1 MSDKLYDKI
10 IDKLDSFSSG
20 QQKVAKYIVD
30 NYSEIPAMSCKE
42 LAGHSHVSSSM
53 VVRFAK
59 HTGYSGF
66 LQIRDQIR
74 SELGNVRRPYSISL
88 SMPEK
93 VDDNLI
99 GQYLQKIGNDIK
111 VFTQDMDLKLIEKL
125 ASDIAGADTVYLFG
139 IGGDRIIVQY
149 LSNYFPLL
157 GIKTAAIFEEGL
169 GMKQKI
175 MNMTPDDFLIVASF
189 PNVQR
194 DEFWITDFARK
205 NGTGVFLITD
215 SDITA
220 RYHGISNYIKVKNS
234 LNTFYNS
241 CILSMYFCDILLMK
255 LVIAPLITF
264 AVLKIWASSYPADT
278 TLLIDMGM
286 PVAVMSALLSQKYD
300 NDTALATKAI
310 LISTLGLFVSVPLCT
325 LLISLL

>member
-10 IDKLDSFSSG
+10 IGKLDSFSSG

-30 NYSEIPAMSCKE
+30 NYSEIPTMSCKE

-59 HTGYSGF
+59 HIGYSGF

-74 SELGNVRRPYSISL
+74 SELGNVSRPYSISL

>member
-59 HTGYSGF
+59 HIGYSGF

-278 TLLIDMGM
+278 TLLIDMGI

-310 LISTLGLFVSVPLCT
+310 LTSTLGLFVSVPLCT

>member
-59 HTGYSGF
+59 HIGYSGF

-194 DEFWITDFARK
+194 DEFWITDFAQK

>member
-53 VVRFAK
+53 VVRFSK
-59 HTGYSGF
+59 HIGYSGF

-157 GIKTAAIFEEGL
+157 GIKTSAIFEEGL

-325 LLISLL
+325 LLIPLL

>member
-59 HTGYSGF
+59 HIGYSGF

-149 LSNYFPLL
+149 LSNYFPIL

>member
-59 HTGYSGF
+59 HIGCSGF
-66 LQIRDQIR
+66 LQMRDQIR
-74 SELGNVRRPYSISL
+74 SELGNVRRPYSFSL

-220 RYHGISNYIKVKNS
+220 RYHGISNYIKMKNS

-264 AVLKIWASSYPADT
+264 AVLKIWASSYLADT

>member
-59 HTGYSGF
+59 HIGCSGF

-255 LVIAPLITF
+255 LVIATLITF

>member
-59 HTGYSGF
+59 HIGCSGF
-66 LQIRDQIR
+66 LQMRDQIR

-157 GIKTAAIFEEGL
+157 GIKTSAIFEEGL

>member
-59 HTGYSGF
+59 HIGYSGF

-300 NDTALATKAI
+300 NDTALATKTI

>member
-10 IDKLDSFSSG
+10 IDKLDTFSSG

-59 HTGYSGF
+59 HIGYSGF

-300 NDTALATKAI
+300 NGTALGTKAL
-310 LISTLGLFVSVPLCT
+310 LISTLGLFVSVPLG
-325 LLISLL
+325 SLLLSLL

>member
-10 IDKLDSFSSG
+10 IGKLDSFSSG

-59 HTGYSGF
+59 HIGYSGF

-310 LISTLGLFVSVPLCT
+310 LISTLSLFVSVPLCT

>member
-1 MSDKLYDKI
+1 
-10 IDKLDSFSSG
+10 
-20 QQKVAKYIVD
+20 
-30 NYSEIPAMSCKE
+30 
-42 LAGHSHVSSSM
+42 
-53 VVRFAK
+53 
-59 HTGYSGF
+59 
-66 LQIRDQIR
+66 
-74 SELGNVRRPYSISL
+74 
-88 SMPEK
+88 
-93 VDDNLI
+93 
-99 GQYLQKIGNDIK
+99 
-111 VFTQDMDLKLIEKL
+111 
-125 ASDIAGADTVYLFG
+125 
-139 IGGDRIIVQY
+139 
-149 LSNYFPLL
+149 
-157 GIKTAAIFEEGL
+157 
-169 GMKQKI
+169 MKQKI

>member
-59 HTGYSGF
+59 HIGYSGF

-169 GMKQKI
+169 GMK
-175 MNMTPDDFLIVASF
+175 
-189 PNVQR
+189 
-194 DEFWITDFARK
+194 
-205 NGTGVFLITD
+205 
-215 SDITA
+215 
-220 RYHGISNYIKVKNS
+220 
-234 LNTFYNS
+234 
-241 CILSMYFCDILLMK
+241 
-255 LVIAPLITF
+255 
-264 AVLKIWASSYPADT
+264 
-278 TLLIDMGM
+278 
-286 PVAVMSALLSQKYD
+286 
-300 NDTALATKAI
+300 
-310 LISTLGLFVSVPLCT
+310 
-325 LLISLL
+325 

>member
-59 HTGYSGF
+59 HIGYSGF

>member
-59 HTGYSGF
+59 HIGYSGF

-255 LVIAPLITF
+255 LVIALLITF

>member
-59 HTGYSGF
+59 HIGCSGF
-66 LQIRDQIR
+66 LQMRDQIR

-111 VFTQDMDLKLIEKL
+111 FFTQDMDLKLIEKL

-205 NGTGVFLITD
+205 NGTSVFLITD

-255 LVIAPLITF
+255 LREKMPEKSRKC
-264 AVLKIWASSYPADT
+264 LKRYEE
-278 TLLIDMGM
+278 
-286 PVAVMSALLSQKYD
+286 
-300 NDTALATKAI
+300 I
-310 LISTLGLFVSVPLCT
+310 LEL
-325 LLISLL
+325 

>member
-59 HTGYSGF
+59 HIGYSGF

-220 RYHGISNYIKVKNS
+220 RYHGISNYIKMKNS

>member
-59 HTGYSGF
+59 HIGYSGF

-125 ASDIAGADTVYLFG
+125 ASDIAGADTVYMFG

-255 LVIAPLITF
+255 LVIATLITF

>member
-59 HTGYSGF
+59 HIGYSGF

-220 RYHGISNYIKVKNS
+220 RYHGISNYIKMKNS

-255 LVIAPLITF
+255 LVIATLITF

>member
-59 HTGYSGF
+59 HIGCSGF
-66 LQIRDQIR
+66 LQMRDQIR

-125 ASDIAGADTVYLFG
+125 ASDIAGAGTVYLFG

>member
-59 HTGYSGF
+59 HIGYSGF

-255 LVIAPLITF
+255 LVIATLITF

>member
-59 HTGYSGF
+59 HIGCSGF
-66 LQIRDQIR
+66 LQMRDQIR

-205 NGTGVFLITD
+205 NGTSVFLITD

-310 LISTLGLFVSVPLCT
+310 LISTLSLFVSVPLCT

>member
-59 HTGYSGF
+59 HIGCSGF
-66 LQIRDQIR
+66 LQMRDQIR
-74 SELGNVRRPYSISL
+74 SELGNFRRPYSISL

>member
-59 HTGYSGF
+59 HIGYSGF
-66 LQIRDQIR
+66 LQMRDQIR

-220 RYHGISNYIKVKNS
+220 RYHGISNYIKMKNS

>member
-59 HTGYSGF
+59 HMGYSGF

>member
-59 HTGYSGF
+59 HIGCSGF
-66 LQIRDQIR
+66 LQMRDQIR

-125 ASDIAGADTVYLFG
+125 ASDITGADTVYLFG

-255 LVIAPLITF
+255 LVIATLITF

>member
-30 NYSEIPAMSCKE
+30 NYSEISAMSCKE

-59 HTGYSGF
+59 HIGYSGF

>member
-59 HTGYSGF
+59 HIGCSGF
-66 LQIRDQIR
+66 LQMRDQIR

>member
-1 MSDKLYDKI
+1 
-10 IDKLDSFSSG
+10 
-20 QQKVAKYIVD
+20 
-30 NYSEIPAMSCKE
+30 
-42 LAGHSHVSSSM
+42 
-53 VVRFAK
+53 
-59 HTGYSGF
+59 
-66 LQIRDQIR
+66 
-74 SELGNVRRPYSISL
+74 
-88 SMPEK
+88 
-93 VDDNLI
+93 
-99 GQYLQKIGNDIK
+99 
-111 VFTQDMDLKLIEKL
+111 
-125 ASDIAGADTVYLFG
+125 
-139 IGGDRIIVQY
+139 
-149 LSNYFPLL
+149 
-157 GIKTAAIFEEGL
+157 
-169 GMKQKI
+169 MKQKI

-255 LVIAPLITF
+255 LVIALLITF

>member
-59 HTGYSGF
+59 HIGYSGF

-241 CILSMYFCDILLMK
+241 RILSMYFCDILLMK

>member
-59 HTGYSGF
+59 HIGCSGF
-66 LQIRDQIR
+66 LQMRDQIR

-99 GQYLQKIGNDIK
+99 GQYLQKIGNDIR

>member
-59 HTGYSGF
+59 HIGCSGF
-66 LQIRDQIR
+66 LQMRDQIR

-125 ASDIAGADTVYLFG
+125 ASDITGADTVYLFG

>member
-59 HTGYSGF
+59 HIGYSGF
-66 LQIRDQIR
+66 LQMRDQIR

-189 PNVQR
+189 PNVLR

>member
-59 HTGYSGF
+59 HIGYSGF

-74 SELGNVRRPYSISL
+74 SELDNVRRPYSISL

-220 RYHGISNYIKVKNS
+220 RYHGISNYIKMKNS

>member
-59 HTGYSGF
+59 HIGYSGF

-74 SELGNVRRPYSISL
+74 SELGNVRRPYSISI

-189 PNVQR
+189 PNVLR

-220 RYHGISNYIKVKNS
+220 RYHGISNYIKMKNS

>member
-59 HTGYSGF
+59 HIGCSGF
-66 LQIRDQIR
+66 LQMRDQIR

-310 LISTLGLFVSVPLCT
+310 LISTLSLFVSVPLCT

>member
-59 HTGYSGF
+59 HIGYSGF

-241 CILSMYFCDILLMK
+241 CILSMYFCDILLMQ

-264 AVLKIWASSYPADT
+264 AVLKIWTSSYPADT

>member
-20 QQKVAKYIVD
+20 QKKVAKYIVD

-59 HTGYSGF
+59 HIGYSGF

>member
-59 HTGYSGF
+59 HIGYSGF

-125 ASDIAGADTVYLFG
+125 TSDIAGADTVYLFG

>member
-59 HTGYSGF
+59 HIGYSGF

-215 SDITA
+215 SDITS